1 MMLTKNMW
9 QSKGLYNGALGT
21 VKALVYREGNQVSGS
36 LPICVLVEFDEYT
49 GPSIDPIRKIVPIAP
64 ETGPFD
70 PRTGKTGSRIQ
81 LPLILGWAIS
91 IHKSQGLTLNKAILG
106 IGDRESHHGITYV
119 GCSRVKSY
127 KGLAFDKSFAWERM
141 EKINKSKALDAVKAE
156 LQRCQQLIET

>member
-1 MMLTKNMW
+1 MMLTKNIW

-21 VKALVYREGNQVSGS
+21 VQALVYREGNHVSDS
-36 LPICVLVEFDEYT
+36 LPICVLVKFDDYT
-49 GPSIDPIRKIVPIAP
+49 GPLIVPNRKIMPIAP

-70 PRTGKTGSRIQ
+70 AHTGKTGSCIQ

-91 IHKSQGLTLNKAILG
+91 IHKSQGLTLKKAILG
-106 IGDRESHHGITYV
+106 IESHHGITYV
-119 GCSRVKSY
+119 GCSHIKSY

-156 LQRCQQLIET
+156 LQHCQDLIWE